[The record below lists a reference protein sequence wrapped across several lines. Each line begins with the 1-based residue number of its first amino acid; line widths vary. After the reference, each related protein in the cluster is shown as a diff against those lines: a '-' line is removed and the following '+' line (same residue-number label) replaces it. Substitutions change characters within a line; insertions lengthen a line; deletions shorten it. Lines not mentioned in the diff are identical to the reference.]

1 MCETRHELR
10 VARNEYKT
18 VKPDD
23 AKTMPKQRGE
33 PRQRGEKVAGNP
45 RVRGE
50 GPRDGDKKE
59 WTLVGKN
66 ANDSARPKNSSGP
79 KVVKSTQGST
89 IITIQS
95 K

>member
-1 MCETRHELR
+1 M
-10 VARNEYKT
+10 
-18 VKPDD
+18 
-23 AKTMPKQRGE
+23 
-33 PRQRGEKVAGNP
+33 PRQRGEKVTGTP
-45 RVRGE
+45 KVRGE

-66 ANDSARPKNSSGP
+66 SKDSARPRKSQGP